1 MEFRKPWYISA
12 RLRLRGVNSEERE
25 KEASIYLDKLLL
37 KPKSFGS
44 FPDNPVFSPSL
55 LNFSVGG
62 GKNSSNVSVKL
73 LAWWGCKCWPFCDL
87 RRNQKQISN
96 ILEAS
101 WLDWGFEV
109 TSAIFVR
116 CPARLSS
123 KIVSIYVLFVCN
135 SSSPK
140 IWSCKNF
147 DKFHV
152 WIWSW

>member
-1 MEFRKPWYISA
+1 MYFCPFEI
-12 RLRLRGVNSEERE
+12 EERKFRRE
-25 KEASIYLDKLLL
+25 RKEASIYLDKLLL

-62 GKNSSNVSVKL
+62 GKNSSNVWGKIF
-73 LAWWGCKCWPFCDL
+73 LARCGCKFWLFCDL
-87 RRNQKQISN
+87 RRNQKQFSN

-123 KIVSIYVLFVCN
+123 KIVPIYVLFVCKI
-135 SSSPK
+135 SSPK
-140 IWSCKNF
+140 IWSEKSGNLTWLYNLSPK
-147 DKFHV
+147 D
-152 WIWSW
+152 INR